1 MATIKK
7 GYYLLS
13 LNPTYSDSITS
24 GTQLAKVQNVNLD
37 SETNTLSFDAVD
49 NAESYDIYVDNT
61 LYATVGNN
69 TTASD
74 YTFNINGYMTAL
86 SNNDTIG
93 SDTVFAK
100 CVIKSKSIY
109 FYNNTSTMYL
119 FYTTTS
125 KKWKYHNPT
134 SNKDY
139 YTTKDIYT
147 QVVQIISDTAVD
159 DKAYNW
165 WCTNA
170 TFLGDELKI
179 KKGKY
184 IINESFNLIQD
195 LGDIYI
201 NGFYRST
208 YAKGQLGTVIP
219 FEYINAEDNILT
231 VCEDDSF
238 GYPQLRFEQ
247 GSVENTIDVTYFAFA
262 NVYFMADTSTVQNTL
277 VRTALKTLEII
288 EDTGV
293 SKAVY
298 VAWVDNFSVVD
309 TPNIVFDNTTVT
321 SLTYAGTNI
330 TKVIYN
336 NTVVFELLT
345 ALAAPTSVTYSSGT
359 IRWNRVSNATK
370 YAILVDD
377 VCIGIVAGTSVTR
390 QSVTTNN
397 LGGWSVVPIGA
408 HQLKIIA
415 IADGYKNSEMSSIV
429 VFTKNPDNAILDTS
443 SNALQT
449 KSGEYLTHS

>member
-13 LNPTYSDSITS
+13 LSPTYSDSITT
-24 GTQLAKVQNVNLD
+24 GGQLAEVQNLALD
-37 SETNTLSFDAVD
+37 EATNTISFDSVE
-49 NAESYDIYVDNT
+49 NAESYNIYIDNT
-61 LYATVGNN
+61 LYATVGSA

-74 YTFNINGYMTAL
+74 YSFNINGYMTAL
-86 SNNDTIG
+86 SNDDTIAT
-93 SDTVFAK
+93 DAVFTK
-100 CVIKSKSIY
+100 CVIKSNSIY
-109 FYNNTSTMYL
+109 FYNSTSTMYL
-119 FYTTTS
+119 FYTATN

-139 YTTKDIYT
+139 STTKDIYT
-147 QVVQIISDTAVD
+147 QVIEVTSNTTVD
-159 DKAYNW
+159 DKAYSW
-165 WCTNA
+165 WNSNA
-170 TFLGDELKI
+170 TFLGGTLKI

-201 NGFYRST
+201 NGYYRST
-208 YAKGQLGTVIP
+208 YSKSQLGIVIP

-247 GSVENTIDVTYFAFA
+247 GSTENTIDVTYYAYDS
-262 NVYFMADTSTVQNTL
+262 VYFTADTNSIQNTL
-277 VRTALKTLEII
+277 VRTALKTLEIT
-288 EDTGV
+288 EDTEV
-293 SKAVY
+293 DKAVY
-298 VAWVDNFSVVD
+298 VAWADNFSVVD
-309 TPNIVFDNTTVT
+309 TPNIVFDNTTIT

-345 ALAAPTSVTYSSGT
+345 ALEAPKSVSYSNGT
-359 IRWNRVSNATK
+359 ISWNKVSNATK
-370 YAILVDD
+370 YAVLAND
-377 VCIGIVAGTSVTR
+377 VCIGIVTGTSATR
-390 QSVTTNN
+390 QSVSASS
-397 LGGWSVVPIGA
+397 LGGWSVVPAGA
-408 HQLKIIA
+408 HQLKIVA
-415 IADGYKNSEMSSIV
+415 IADGYSNSNMSSIV
-429 VFTKNPDNAILDTS
+429 VFSKNPDNAILDTS
-443 SNALQT
+443 SNVIQT

>member
-13 LNPTYSDSITS
+13 LSPTYSDSITF
-24 GTQLAKVQNVNLD
+24 GTQLAKVQNINLD
-37 SETNTLSFDAVD
+37 SETNILSFGGVD
-49 NAESYDIYVDNT
+49 NAESYEVYVDNT
-61 LYATVGNN
+61 LYTTIGNN

-86 SNNDTIG
+86 SADDTIA
-93 SDTVFAK
+93 SDAVFAK
-100 CVIKSKSIY
+100 CVIKSNSIY

-119 FYTTTS
+119 FYTATN

-147 QVVQIISDTAVD
+147 QVVEVTTNTTVD
-159 DKAYNW
+159 DKAYSW
-165 WCTNA
+165 WGANT
-170 TFLGDELKI
+170 TFLGGTLKI

-201 NGFYRST
+201 NGYYRST
-208 YAKGQLGTVIP
+208 YAKGQLGTIIP

-247 GSVENTIDVTYFAFA
+247 GSTENTIDVTYYAFD
-262 NVYFMADTSTVQNTL
+262 NVYFTADTKSVQNTL

-288 EDTGV
+288 EDTEV
-293 SKAVY
+293 AKAVY

-309 TPNIVFDNTTVT
+309 TPNIVFDNTTIT

-330 TKVIYN
+330 TKIIYN

-345 ALAAPTSVTYSSGT
+345 ALATPTSVSYINGT
-359 IRWNRVSNATK
+359 ISWNKVSSATK
-370 YAILVDD
+370 YAILVND
-377 VCIGIVAGTSVTR
+377 VCIGIVTGTSVTR
-390 QSVTTNN
+390 QSVTASN
-397 LGGWSVVPIGA
+397 LGGWSIVPIGA

>member
-13 LNPTYSDSITS
+13 LNPTYSDSIT
-24 GTQLAKVQNVNLD
+24 TVEQLTEVQNLALD
-37 SETNTLSFDAVD
+37 EATNTISFDSVE
-49 NAESYDIYVDNT
+49 NAESYDVYVDNT
-61 LYATVGNN
+61 LYATIGNN

-86 SNNDTIG
+86 SADDTIA
-93 SDTVFAK
+93 SDAVFAK
-100 CVIKSKSIY
+100 CVIKSNSIY
-109 FYNNTSTMYL
+109 FYNSTSTMYL
-119 FYTTTS
+119 FYTATN

-147 QVVQIISDTAVD
+147 QVVQIISNTTID
-159 DKAYNW
+159 DKAYSW
-165 WCTNA
+165 WNSNA
-170 TFLGDELKI
+170 TFLGEELKI

-201 NGFYRST
+201 NGYYRST

-247 GSVENTIDVTYFAFA
+247 GSTKNTIDVTYYAFS
-262 NVYFMADTSTVQNTL
+262 NVYFTADTNTVQNTL

-288 EDTGV
+288 EDTEV
-293 SKAVY
+293 AKAVY

-345 ALAAPTSVTYSSGT
+345 ALATPTSVTYSNGT
-359 IRWNRVSNATK
+359 ISWNKVSSATK
-370 YAILVDD
+370 YAVLVND
-377 VCIGIVAGTSVTR
+377 VCIGIVTGTTTIR
-390 QSVTTNN
+390 QSVKTSN
-397 LGGWSVVPIGA
+397 LGGWSAIPNGA

>member
-1 MATIKK
+1 MTTIKK

-74 YTFNINGYMTAL
+74 YTFKINGYMTAL
-86 SNNDTIG
+86 RNDDTIG

-109 FYNNTSTMYL
+109 FYDSTSTMYL

-147 QVVQIISDTAVD
+147 QVVQIISDTTVD

-165 WCTNA
+165 WCTNT
-170 TFLGDELKI
+170 TFLGDKLKI

-201 NGFYRST
+201 NGYYRST
-208 YAKGQLGTVIP
+208 YAKGQPGTVIP

-231 VCEDDSF
+231 IYEDDSF

-247 GSVENTIDVTYFAFA
+247 GSVENTIDVTYFAFD
-262 NVYFMADTSTVQNTL
+262 NVYFIADTSTVQNTL

-309 TPNIVFDNTTVT
+309 TPNIVFDNTTIT
-321 SLTYAGTNI
+321 SLIYAGTNI

-345 ALAAPTSVTYSSGT
+345 ALATPTSVTHSSGT

-370 YAILVDD
+370 YAILVED
-377 VCIGIVAGTSVTR
+377 VCIGIVTGTSVTR

-397 LGGWSVVPIGA
+397 LGGWSVVPVGA

-443 SNALQT
+443 SNVLQT